1 MQVSR
6 SSYYK
11 YLKGTKSSRKERRL
25 ALQAQIQAIY
35 QWSSKRYGSPKIH
48 KELLSQGVK
57 VSRPLVAKLMKQ
69 AGLRSIAKKKYML
82 TTDSKHNYP
91 VMPNLL
97 NRKFLADKK
106 NTKWVSDITY
116 IKTQEGF
123 LYLTVVL
130 DLFDRQIV
138 GWAMSENLR
147 AQDTTIAAL
156 KMAIIEQAITKKHRV
171 LFHSDRGSQ
180 YACKEFAQLAKS
192 YDLQRS
198 MSGKGSCYDNAVA
211 ESFFKSI
218 KVEMIHHHKFENRQ
232 DAQVAI
238 FEYIHT
244 FYNTKRR
251 HQSLNYLNITEFH
264 QLKNVS

>member
-1 MQVSR
+1 MQISR

-11 YLKGTKSSRKERRL
+11 HLKGTISQKKEQRVT
-25 ALQAQIQAIY
+25 LQAQIKTIY
-35 QWSSKRYGSPKIH
+35 KWSSKRYGSPKIH

-69 AGLRSIAKKKYML
+69 AGLRSIAKKKYKI
-82 TTDSKHNYP
+82 TTDSKHHYP

-97 NRKFLADKK
+97 DRKFSADKK
-106 NTKWVSDITY
+106 NTRWVSDITY
-116 IKTQEGF
+116 IKTKEGF

-130 DLFDRQIV
+130 DLFDRKVV
-138 GWAMSENLR
+138 GWAMSENLK

-156 KMAIIEQAITKKHRV
+156 KIALNEQSITKKHKL

-180 YACKEFAQLAKS
+180 YACKEFARLAKS

-198 MSGKGSCYDNAVA
+198 MSGKGNCYDNAVA

-218 KVEMIHHHKFENRQ
+218 KVEMIYHNKFENRQ

-251 HQSLNYLNITEFH
+251 HQYLNYLNINEFH